1 MNILITGYKGFI
13 GQNMVEALSGH
24 NLSLLEL
31 GDPIPRLHGLD
42 WVVHLGANSSTTE
55 TNVEK
60 IMAQNYDFSIELLNR
75 CNVADVN
82 LQYSSSASVYGLK
95 TEFSEDSPVD
105 PKSPYAWS
113 KYLFDHYV
121 LNNARF
127 LSVHVQGFRYFNV
140 YGKHED
146 HKGSQASPYHKFV
159 KQAKETGV
167 IKLFEGSDK
176 FLRDFVPVDLVTST
190 HKTFLNI
197 KETGI
202 WNVGTGKAR
211 SFEDVA
217 KEIAGMYNAKT
228 QYIPMPEN
236 LKGQYQAYTCANIEK
251 LVNTVSSHDTTKKR
265 S

>member
-105 PKSPYAWS
+105 PY
-113 KYLFDHYV
+113 HQV
-121 LNNARF
+121 LNLIN
-127 LSVHVQGFRYFNV
+127 LEN
-140 YGKHED
+140 KL
-146 HKGSQASPYHKFV
+146 YH
-159 KQAKETGV
+159 AK
-167 IKLFEGSDK
+167 I
-176 FLRDFVPVDLVTST
+176 
-190 HKTFLNI
+190 
-197 KETGI
+197 
-202 WNVGTGKAR
+202 
-211 SFEDVA
+211 
-217 KEIAGMYNAKT
+217 
-228 QYIPMPEN
+228 
-236 LKGQYQAYTCANIEK
+236 
-251 LVNTVSSHDTTKKR
+251 
-265 S
+265 